1 MRILA
6 LDLGVT
12 TGWASL
18 YRYKDRTASTVAE
31 GTIPYPEFTFQ
42 LPELLR
48 SWEFSHI
55 VLELPLLISRGQ
67 LRDQLDNVVA
77 WTFTAIGTTPR
88 TEVYASEW
96 KGTKYAK
103 MKMPRG
109 LTPHE
114 RDAIRMGHW
123 FSEQRLQ
130 GS

>member
-31 GTIPYPEFTFQ
+31 GTIPYSEFTFQ

>member
-6 LDLGVT
+6 LDLGVS

-18 YRYKDRTASTVAE
+18 YRYKDKTASTVAS
-31 GTIPYPEFTFQ
+31 GTIPYSEFTFQ
-42 LPELLR
+42 LPALLR

-55 VLELPLLISRGQ
+55 VMELPLLISRGQ

-103 MKMPRG
+103 MKMSRG
-109 LTPHE
+109 LTSHE